1 VTAGSVRVSLI
12 EPFLGGSH
20 RAWAQGWQSASR
32 HSITIH
38 GHAAAAWRWRM
49 RGSAVTLAQ
58 ALHDDVL
65 AHGPPAALVA
75 TDMVD
80 LAALLGLMRR
90 SLAQVPAVLYFHEN
104 QLTYPRQIDE
114 PLDQGLV
121 WSMWRSMV
129 VADEI
134 WFNSEFHRDELLS
147 ALPDLLSS
155 VPDHD
160 HRHLLDGV
168 IARSRVHPVGLD
180 AAKFSRTVGSER
192 TSEAPLILSSQ
203 RWHHDKDVG
212 AVLRALIRAAEDGI
226 DFRLAIV
233 GDETGGQA
241 DELNPMIDQLGARVV
256 ARGQPPRNE
265 YESLLQDADI
275 VVSAARNEFF
285 GIAVAEA
292 IAAGAW
298 PIVPDALAYRE
309 VIPSSFHA
317 ACLYERGRLGSALR
331 SAIEVVASGQPAVA
345 GLAATMARFDWLV
358 VAEEHDTAIDEVVA
372 GAPRPAH

>member
-1 VTAGSVRVSLI
+1 MTVGSVRVSLI

-20 RAWAQGWQSASR
+20 RAWAQGWQAASR

-38 GHAAAAWRWRM
+38 GHAATAWRWRM
-49 RGSAVTLAQ
+49 RGSAVTIAQ
-58 ALHDDVL
+58 SLHDEVL

-80 LAALLGLMRR
+80 LAGLLGLTRR
-90 SLAQVPAVLYFHEN
+90 SLAEVPAVLYFHEN
-104 QLTYPRQIDE
+104 QLTYPRQSDE

-134 WFNSEFHRDELLS
+134 WFNSGFHRDELLS

-168 IARSRVHPVGLD
+168 VARSRVHPVGLD
-180 AAKFSRTVGSER
+180 AVRLSRAAGSGR
-192 TSEAPLILSSQ
+192 HCEAPLILSSQ

-256 ARGQPPRNE
+256 ARGQPARNE
-265 YESLLQDADI
+265 YESLLQEADI

-309 VIPSSFHA
+309 VIPSRFHA
-317 ACLYERGRLGSALR
+317 ACLYERGRLGGALR
-331 SAIEVVASGQPAVA
+331 SAIEVITSGKPAVA

-358 VAEEHDTAIDEVVA
+358 VAEEHDTAIDAVVA
-372 GAPRPAH
+372 GVSRPAH

>member
-1 VTAGSVRVSLI
+1 M
-12 EPFLGGSH
+12 
-20 RAWAQGWQSASR
+20 
-32 HSITIH
+32 
-38 GHAAAAWRWRM
+38 AA
-49 RGSAVTLAQ
+49 
-58 ALHDDVL
+58 
-65 AHGPPAALVA
+65 
-75 TDMVD
+75 
-80 LAALLGLMRR
+80 
-90 SLAQVPAVLYFHEN
+90 
-104 QLTYPRQIDE
+104 
-114 PLDQGLV
+114 
-121 WSMWRSMV
+121 
-129 VADEI
+129 
-134 WFNSEFHRDELLS
+134 
-147 ALPDLLSS
+147 
-155 VPDHD
+155 
-160 HRHLLDGV
+160 
-168 IARSRVHPVGLD
+168 
-180 AAKFSRTVGSER
+180 
-192 TSEAPLILSSQ
+192 
-203 RWHHDKDVG
+203 
-212 AVLRALIRAAEDGI
+212 DGI

-241 DELNPMIDQLGARVV
+241 DKLNPMIDQLGTRVV
-256 ARGQPPRNE
+256 VRGQPARNE